1 MKKISTILTAL
12 LLCCYLGLYNG
23 HIALWTSGSD
33 MPDHIFPYS
42 AQLLPWQDQLALRQ
56 RIACPSQ
63 EELNRL
69 LEDYLS

>member
-1 MKKISTILTAL
+1 MKKISTLLVA
-12 LLCCYLGLYNG
+12 LLCCYLGICNG
-23 HIALWTSGSD
+23 HIALWTSGND
-33 MPDHIFPYS
+33 TPDYVFPYS

-56 RIACPSQ
+56 HIACPTQ